1 MMKVQ
6 FYSRANCPLCEEA
19 RLMLE
24 LVKEDISL
32 DIEEINIEKN
42 DELHEKYLLRIP
54 VIESGGEIIQEGRI
68 DYPTLL
74 EAFTS

>member
-1 MMKVQ
+1 MKVQ
-6 FYSRANCPLCEEA
+6 LYSRTNCPLCEEA

-24 LVKEDISL
+24 LVKDDINF
-32 DIEEINIEKN
+32 DIEEINIEED

-54 VIESGGEIIQEGRI
+54 VIESGGKVIQEGRI

>member
-1 MMKVQ
+1 MMNVQ
-6 FYSRANCPLCEEA
+6 FYTRPNCPLCEDA

-24 LVKEDISL
+24 LVKEDVAL
-32 DIEEINIEKN
+32 HIEEINIEDN
-42 DELHEKYLLRIP
+42 DAIHEKYLLRIP
-54 VIESGGEIIQEGRI
+54 VIERNGVVIQEGRI

>member
-1 MMKVQ
+1 MKVQ
-6 FYSRANCPLCEEA
+6 LYSRLNCPLCEEA

-24 LVKEDISL
+24 LVKDDINF
-32 DIEEINIEKN
+32 DIEEINIEED

-54 VIESGGEIIQEGRI
+54 VIESGGVIIQEGRI

>member
-1 MMKVQ
+1 MKVQ
-6 FYSRANCPLCEEA
+6 LYSRLNCPLCEEA

-24 LVKEDISL
+24 LVKGDINF
-32 DIEEINIEKN
+32 DIEEINIEED

-54 VIESGGEIIQEGRI
+54 VIESGGVIIQEGRI